1 MAKLFVNVVGED
13 TISAP
18 GNAQSSYLIASVED
32 GSGAPVTGLTI
43 PSFHLGTEIVG
54 PGGSTSSI
62 QTVSNGKLPGT
73 YLLKIIP
80 LAGQTWKS
88 GVYIHSLAV
97 TRGAD
102 KGIGLSSFLMD

>member
-1 MAKLFVNVVGED
+1 MAKLFVNIVGED

-18 GNAQSSYLIASVED
+18 GNAQATYVVVSVED
-32 GSGAPVTGLTI
+32 VNGNPVAGLTA
-43 PSFHLGTEIVG
+43 PNFHLGTEIVG
-54 PGGSTSSI
+54 PGGSLSH
-62 QTVSNGKLPGT
+62 VSAVTAGTQPGI
-73 YLLKIIP
+73 YRLDILP

-102 KGIGLSSFLMD
+102 KGQNLFSFLMD